1 MKQLGKEKCL
11 FLIFN
16 RYKLLFIAALILIIN
31 FACSN
36 KKDVE
41 IMANPFLEK
50 YNTPHNATPFNLL
63 KPEHFKPAFDSVF
76 AETKS
81 KVDKIITNH
90 EAPSFENTV
99 VALERANN
107 KLNHLAA
114 TLFNLNLAETAE
126 ELQKVTREMSPAL
139 ADFGN
144 DILLN
149 EDLFK
154 KIKSVYENTDKDS
167 LDIEDLKLLEK
178 TFKDF
183 ERSGANLT
191 GEQKERYREIS
202 KELAQITVQFD
213 ENILAETNAF
223 ILHIADKEDLS
234 GLPED
239 VVFAAEEE
247 AKSRDLE
254 GWVFTLQFPSYVP
267 FLKYANNRELR
278 KKLALAYNTRA
289 LKDNEHDNRAIAKR
303 IIQLRIEKSNLLGHN
318 TYSDFILENR
328 MAKTTD
334 RVQTFLNDLL
344 IASLPAAKKEY
355 KEVQDFASSLG
366 ADFTIEGYDWAYYSE
381 KLKKQKF
388 DIDDEMTRP
397 YFQLEKVEQGVFGL
411 ANTLFGLTLKEN
423 LSIPVYH
430 PDVKTYEVFDKNNK
444 FLAVLY
450 MDYFPRTG
458 KKGGAWMTEFQQQH
472 ITDNGLEHRPHVSLV
487 FNFTKPTTKKPSLLS
502 FTEVTTLLH
511 EFGHGLHGMLSQ
523 CKYEELAGTN
533 VYRDFVE
540 LPSQILENWAE
551 EKEWLDKVAMHFET
565 GDKIPDSLVQ
575 KIIDSKNF
583 NSGYFSLRQIS
594 FGLLD
599 MKWHTL
605 TEPFQGDV
613 IEFEEE
619 AMAATRLMPKQEGTA
634 MSTAFSHI
642 FSGGYA
648 AGYYSYKW
656 AEVLDADA
664 FAYFKEKGIFNKKIA
679 ESFKDNILSKGG
691 TEDPMELYVRFRG
704 KEPSIDPLLERS
716 GLK

>member
-1 MKQLGKEKCL
+1 
-11 FLIFN
+11 
-16 RYKLLFIAALILIIN
+16 
-31 FACSN
+31 
-36 KKDVE
+36 
-41 IMANPFLEK
+41 MANPLLEK
-50 YNTPHNATPFNLL
+50 YNTAHNATPFDLV
-63 KPEHFKPAFDSVF
+63 KPDHFKPAFDSVF
-76 AETKS
+76 AQTKA
-81 KVDKIITNH
+81 KVEAIINNP
-90 EAPSFENTV
+90 EKPDFENTI

-107 KLNHLAA
+107 KLSHIAA
-114 TLFNLNLAETAE
+114 TLFNLNLAETSE
-126 ELQKVTREMSPAL
+126 ELQNVTREMSPLL
-139 ADFGN
+139 ADFSN

-149 EDLFK
+149 EDLFNRVK
-154 KIKSVYENTDKDS
+154 TVFENTDMNS
-167 LDIEDLKLLEK
+167 LDIEDKRLLEK

-191 GEQKERYREIS
+191 GDQKKRYREIS
-202 KELAQITVQFD
+202 MDLAQLTVQYD
-213 ENILAETNAF
+213 ENVLAETNAYQ
-223 ILHIADKEDLS
+223 LHITDKNDLAR
-234 GLPED
+234 LPED
-239 VVFAAEEE
+239 VIVAAEEE

-267 FLKYANNRELR
+267 FLKYADNRELR
-278 KKLALAYNTRA
+278 KKIALAYNTRA
-289 LKDNEHDNRAIAKR
+289 LKDNEHDNREIVNR
-303 IIQLRIEKSNLLGHN
+303 IVALRIEKSNLLGHN
-318 TYSDFILENR
+318 TFSDFVLENR
-328 MAKTTD
+328 MAKSTD

-355 KEVQDFASSLG
+355 KEVQDFAKSSG
-366 ADFTIEGYDWAYYSE
+366 ANFTIEGYDWAYYSE

-388 DIDDEMTRP
+388 DIDDEMIRP

-411 ANTLFGLTLKEN
+411 ASTLFGLTLKEN
-423 LSIPVYH
+423 HLIPVYH
-430 PDVKTYEVFDKNNK
+430 PDVKVYEVYDKENK
-444 FLAVLY
+444 FLALLY
-450 MDYFPRTG
+450 MDYFPRKG
-458 KKGGAWMTEFQQQH
+458 KKGGAWMTEYQQQY
-472 ITDNGLEHRPHVSLV
+472 IDDKGIEHRPHVSLV
-487 FNFTKPTTKKPSLLS
+487 FNFTKPTSKKPSLLS

-523 CKYEELAGTN
+523 CKYEELAETN

-551 EKEWLDKVAMHFET
+551 QKEWLDKVAAHYKT
-565 GDKIPDSLVQ
+565 GEKIPDTLVQ

-605 TEPFQGDV
+605 TEPYNGDV
-613 IEFEEE
+613 LVFEEE
-619 AMAATRLMPKQEGTA
+619 AMAPTRLMPKQEGTA
-634 MSTAFSHI
+634 MSTSFSHI

-664 FAYFKEKGIFNKKIA
+664 FAYFKEKGIFNKEIA

-704 KEPSIDPLLERS
+704 KEPSIDPLLERC